1 MHPKFR
7 KSLAFAFAGG
17 SAFLFACAAHDDT
30 KFPNLPQPT
39 ETPPVR
45 TIIFDSGVATLD
57 DSGEG
62 QITGAYPEVGYPS
75 TGDAPLVQDT
85 ARDLPVDPGAV
96 RPDGQDARMVDAPM
110 LDGADAAREVPAE
123 LPPMIVDAGIDAT
136 EPDGGLASSGG
147 STGSGGTSSG
157 SGGTTS
163 GSGGLAS
170 SGGSTGS
177 GGTSTG
183 SGGTTSGSGGMSA
196 PAVWACAYSGCVNNA
211 GIYSVG
217 GGVDVGTYG
226 TVEDASG
233 KPLAAG
239 ALLQYIYVGSDGFI
253 NDPNSDGTVRAAD
266 NLVGSG
272 HNYYVGDD
280 SDTCSTFTGTAGKFF
295 HQICELVAGA
305 VAGADQF
312 YVRVW
317 DRDPSDPA
325 ALFGDSD
332 VFSPAVGADLPPL
345 PKMIGLASF
354 YVHLD
359 KAAPRTPVPNDPT
372 GISAS
377 PPSATLNWYSY
388 PGARYYLYQ
397 VALSS
402 DSTYDNPVADGT
414 VYYNSSRHA
423 ASSFAQVSVAITLED
438 YGQDYRF
445 RIKAGNDFGE
455 SAWVEGA
462 GFYVPL
468 PMP

>member
-136 EPDGGLASSGG
+136 EPD
-147 STGSGGTSSG
+147 
-157 SGGTTS
+157 
-163 GSGGLAS
+163 GGLAS

-354 YVHLD
+354 YVHLA

>member
-147 STGSGGTSSG
+147 STGSGGTSS
-157 SGGTTS
+157 
-163 GSGGLAS
+163 
-170 SGGSTGS
+170 
-177 GGTSTG
+177 G

-354 YVHLD
+354 YVHLA